1 MGGGGGGTEQLHNS
15 MATEASSQ
23 SAEVVPGSIPAA
35 SNEEVDEF
43 LSVRPQKHTPDFA
56 VSICNGAGF
65 ITGEGLTT
73 TKPSPH
79 PHPQEGQAPRK
90 AQTQCLA
97 LAAHDAPDRRSS
109 ASSPDIHHVS
119 WAACLFIPTLFYTSR
134 PPWWSNDLIRCG
146 LIVFVWLQCQREP
159 NGWREGVTESGAA
172 ILSACQPVRSSG
184 ILCLNV
190 KPRC

>member
-1 MGGGGGGTEQLHNS
+1 

-43 LSVRPQKHTPDFA
+43 LSARPQKHTPDFA

-97 LAAHDAPDRRSS
+97 LAHDAPDRRSS
-109 ASSPDIHHVS
+109 ASSPDIHH
-119 WAACLFIPTLFYTSR
+119 FIPTLFYTSR
-134 PPWWSNDLIRCG
+134 PPWWSNDLIRCD

-159 NGWREGVTESGAA
+159 KGWREGVTESGAA